1 MKIIDSKDDAQ
12 LLQSIIA
19 ESAKAINEIKCAKN
33 DLAKAK
39 NRLRFCVMLANTM
52 LNRKPKQGD
61 Q

>member
-1 MKIIDSKDDAQ
+1 MKIIDSKNDTQ

-19 ESAKAINEIKCAKN
+19 ESAKAINEIKCANN

-52 LNRKPKQGD
+52 LNRKLKGD
-61 Q
+61 E